1 MIGTVKDL
9 IAEALFVSAIQ
20 PSQCPTRAE
29 VDTAATEAILRYGIE
44 GCAARVATEFGDHP
58 DTAVVRMSWV
68 RRTLGTLNAVP
79 TAA

>member
-9 IAEALFVSAIQ
+9 IAEALFVSDLQ
-20 PSQCPTRAE
+20 PSQAPTRAE
-29 VDTAATEAILRYGIE
+29 VDAAATETILRFGIE

-58 DTAVVRMSWV
+58 DTAVARMCWV
-68 RRTLGTLNAVP
+68 RRTLSALGTVP